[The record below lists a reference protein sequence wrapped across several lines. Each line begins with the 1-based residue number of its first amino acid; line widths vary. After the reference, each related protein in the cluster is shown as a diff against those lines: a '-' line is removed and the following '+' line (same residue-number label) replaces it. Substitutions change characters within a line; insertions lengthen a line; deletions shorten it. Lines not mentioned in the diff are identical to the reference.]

1 MKLLSAI
8 ASAAVLCVAAPAF
21 AATTVVTFE
30 TATSFA
36 SIAEYYNGGA
46 DSSGAVGPALGI
58 SFGGDALGLQNDDP
72 AFPFFS
78 NAPSA
83 IGVMAPVG
91 AESTMN
97 VAAGFGG
104 TFSFYYSSSDA
115 ALGAV
120 QVWSGL
126 NGTGSL
132 LASFN
137 LLGNATAGCSDSAFC
152 HFDQLS
158 GVISGTAYSVTFG
171 NAANLAAFDNVSVN
185 VNVAAV
191 PEPATTALMGL
202 GLAGLAFVARRRR
215 A

>member
-1 MKLLSAI
+1 MKLLNAI
-8 ASAAVLCVAAPAF
+8 ASAALCVAAPAF
-21 AATTVVTFE
+21 AATTVVDFE
-30 TATSFA
+30 SVTSFA

-46 DSSGAVGPALGI
+46 DSAGAVGPAIGI
-58 SFGGDALGLQNDDP
+58 SFGGDALGLVNDFDTY
-72 AFPFFS
+72 FTH
-78 NAPSA
+78 APSA

-91 AESTMN
+91 ADATMN

-115 ALGAV
+115 ALGGV
-120 QVWSGL
+120 QVWSGP

-137 LLGNATAGCSDSAFC
+137 LIANATTGCSDSAFC
-152 HFDQLS
+152 HFDQVS
-158 GVISGTAYSVTFG
+158 SVISGTAYSVTFG
-171 NAANLAAFDNVSVN
+171 NAASLAAFDNVSVN
-185 VNVAAV
+185 VNVTAV

-215 A
+215 AA